1 MLRNSVPFG
10 NNFVMPWCSKNA
22 VFFSLKTC
30 LAAFLALYLALE
42 LNLDKP
48 AWALTTVYVSSQ
60 LYSAATISKS
70 VFRLIGTLLGGIFI
84 FLIYPETV
92 QSPILFSLCV
102 SLWVSV
108 CLYLSLLDRTPKS
121 YVFMLAGYSAAI
133 MGFPGVTMPLSITE
147 TVISRVEEITLGV
160 TCSSLVHSLLLPV
173 SMRRL
178 LEQSVS
184 VWYQNGRQLCSD
196 LLSGISQDKWSER
209 EDILIRMAQ
218 YPQQVETLIT
228 HCVYEGDAARTL
240 IRLISV
246 QYRHLSYLIPTLT
259 AIDRRLQQLQQQKV
273 PVPDS
278 VAVAFQQFLLWLNA
292 GESVGDTSAIQT
304 MLTASQ
310 SALKTSWRH
319 GELPVGDCLL
329 LSGLL
334 ERLADFVRIAGAYY
348 SVSDLVSD
356 LSGDTRLARKER
368 ARPHTDT
375 GLLLLSA
382 STSLLATFGACLLWI
397 GSGWLHGATAPM
409 MAAILSSFFAG
420 ADTPGNS
427 MKLFIKGVVIS
438 IIISVIYVALLIP
451 QAITFEAL
459 IICLTPGL
467 IALGL
472 VIANPATNM
481 IGLSAAVQI
490 PGFIGLSHFL
500 TPDLPGMLN
509 TAIASVTGVLFAV
522 VITALI
528 RNKRPSWI
536 ARRAVRSGLR
546 ELLRF
551 VKEMERNGTSLLRR
565 QQFITGMLERVNVIL
580 PRMRLD
586 PHPDLITVGNLVTE
600 VWLGVNCYDY
610 YARNQDILR
619 RYHINSGQMF
629 HELARFLQQ
638 RMKSLKTLPHPALLD
653 ELDRLL
659 LRLENLATTD
669 EQLFTPLFH
678 LYSLRLSLFPENGWP
693 LLRERGSLT
702 T

>member
-1 MLRNSVPFG
+1 MQWF
-10 NNFVMPWCSKNA
+10 SKNA
-22 VFFSLKTC
+22 VLFSLKTC
-30 LAAFLALYLALE
+30 LAAFLALYIALE

-70 VFRLIGTLLGGIFI
+70 VFRLMGTLLGGIFI

-147 TVISRVEEITLGV
+147 TVISRIEEITLGV
-160 TCSSLVHSLLLPV
+160 TCSSVVHRLLLPV

-196 LLSGISQDKWSER
+196 LLTGIPRDKSPER
-209 EDILIRMAQ
+209 EEILIRMAQ

-228 HCVYEGDAARTL
+228 HCVYEGDAARSL

-259 AIDRRLQQLQQQKV
+259 AIERRLQQLQQQQIHV
-273 PVPDS
+273 PES

-292 GESVGDTSAIQT
+292 SEGVGDTSDIQS

-310 SALKTSWRH
+310 NALKNAWRQE
-319 GELPVGDCLL
+319 GLPVGDCLL

-334 ERLADFVRIAGAYY
+334 ERLADFVRIAGAYQ

-382 STSLLATFGACLLWI
+382 TTSLLATLGACLLWI

-420 ADTPGNS
+420 VDTPGNS

-438 IIISVIYVALLIP
+438 IIISVIYVAVLIP

-481 IGLSAAVQI
+481 IGLSAAVQL
-490 PGFIGLSHFL
+490 PGFIGLSHYL

-509 TAIASVTGVLFAV
+509 TAIASMTGVLFAV

-551 VKEMERNGTSLLRR
+551 VKEMERNGASLLRR

-586 PHPDLITVGNLVTE
+586 PHPDLLAAGNLVTE

-610 YARNQDILR
+610 YARHQQILSNYR
-619 RYHINSGQMF
+619 IDNGQMF

-638 RMKSLKTLPHPALLD
+638 RMKSLKTMPHPDLLD
-653 ELDRLL
+653 ALDQLL
-659 LRLENLATTD
+659 VMLENLATAD
-669 EQLFTPLFH
+669 DQLFTPLFH
-678 LYSLRLSLFPENGWP
+678 LYSLRLSLFPDNGWP
-693 LLRERGSLT
+693 RLKEQEY
-702 T
+702 